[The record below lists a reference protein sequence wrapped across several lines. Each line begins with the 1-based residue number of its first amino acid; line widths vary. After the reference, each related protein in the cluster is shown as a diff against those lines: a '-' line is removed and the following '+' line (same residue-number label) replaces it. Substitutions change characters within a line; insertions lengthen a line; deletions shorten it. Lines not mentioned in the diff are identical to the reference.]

1 MPEIPLQQFG
11 KAANTDAPSCSSD
24 PDAAQVLLP
33 DTGDAA
39 EGTGDGPSVY
49 LETFGCQM
57 NVLDS
62 QLVVSQ
68 LRGLGYRF
76 IGDWKQADVV
86 LYNTCSVREQ
96 AENKVWSRVGIVG
109 KHKQERPGVVLGVIG
124 CMAERDGV
132 DMTKRYPQI
141 DLLCGP
147 GELDK
152 VPLLIDNVFKT
163 RIPEQ
168 EDESQTDS
176 RRPTDAGRAANPLRN
191 GKPQVALQGNTHRR
205 SSTLSAASDK
215 LELIDLSRSFSA
227 ADTEL
232 PGEHIPGAGRSAY
245 VRITR
250 GCNKLCTY
258 CVVPNTRGA
267 EVHRH
272 PDHIVDECKKL
283 ADQGV
288 IEVTLLGQTVNHY
301 HYDQSAAVQVDG
313 VWQPQVGT
321 VISPNKG
328 TGGPSPTFND
338 TTTSFADLLWRIHE
352 EVPGIERLRF
362 VTSLPRD
369 FGDDILQVMRD
380 APRICRY
387 LHLPVQSG
395 SNRVLAKMNRGY
407 RVEQYRDLID
417 RVRHFLPTATLATD
431 IIVGFPGE
439 TEDDFDQTADLMRY
453 AKYKNSFIFKYSPR
467 PGTTA
472 YDRIPDDIP
481 DDVKRR
487 RNNTLLALQSELS
500 KEIHAGFVGQTVSV
514 FVEGVSQK
522 VRRAAEREKGVGS
535 LFPPGV
541 SGTPEGDS
549 EKKTPDPFFVTQLSG
564 RTDGDLITLFEGT
577 PDLVGQIV
585 NVKVTASAPLS
596 LSGELL

>member
-1 MPEIPLQQFG
+1 MLDPKYPVMPEIKLQQLVSPTQASQSG
-11 KAANTDAPSCSSD
+11 CSTDAGPAASPAADLANT
-24 PDAAQVLLP
+24 
-33 DTGDAA
+33 TG
-39 EGTGDGPSVY
+39 TGPSVY

-76 IGDWKQADVV
+76 TDDWQAADVV

-96 AENKVWSRVGIVG
+96 AENKVWSRVGLVG
-109 KHKQERPGVVLGVIG
+109 KHKREKPGTVLGVIG
-124 CMAERDGV
+124 CMAERDGT
-132 DMTKRYPQI
+132 DMIKKYPQI

-152 VPLLIDNVFKT
+152 VPMLIDNVFKT
-163 RIPEQ
+163 KVEERVER
-168 EDESQTDS
+168 DLS
-176 RRPTDAGRAANPLRN
+176 N
-191 GKPQVALQGNTHRR
+191 VALQGNTHRR

-215 LELIDLSRSFSA
+215 LELIDLSRSFTA
-227 ADTEL
+227 EDTDL
-232 PGEHIPGAGRSAY
+232 PGEHTPGAGRSAY

-283 ADQGV
+283 ADHGV

-301 HYDQSAAVQVDG
+301 HYDQSAAQQIDG

-328 TGGPSPTFND
+328 TGGPSPKFND
-338 TTTSFADLLWRIHE
+338 TTTSFADLLHRIHE
-352 EVPGIERLRF
+352 EIPAIKRLRF

-369 FGDDILQVMRD
+369 FGDDILQVIAD
-380 APRICRY
+380 SPRICRY

-407 RVEQYRDLID
+407 RVEQYKELL
-417 RVRHFLPTATLATD
+417 VRAKEMIPGVTLATD

-439 TEDDFDQTADLMRY
+439 TDADYQQTRELLEFAR
-453 AKYKNSFIFKYSPR
+453 YKNSFIFKYSPR
-467 PGTTA
+467 PGTAA
-472 YDRIPDDIP
+472 YDRIPDDIS
-481 DDVKRR
+481 DEVKRH
-487 RNNTLLALQSELS
+487 RNNDLLALQTEIST
-500 KEIHAGFVGQTVSV
+500 EIHAGYVGQTVEV

-522 VRRAAEREKGVGS
+522 TRKADASTSRARQEAVSNRAGVGQS
-535 LFPPGV
+535 QPLTDVRG
-541 SGTPEGDS
+541 SS
-549 EKKTPDPFFVTQLSG
+549 EIVQLSG
-564 RTDGDLITLFEGT
+564 RTGGDLITFFDGDPSLI
-577 PDLVGQIV
+577 GQIV
-585 NVKVTASAPLS
+585 KVKVESALPLA
-596 LSGELL
+596 LSGKLQ

>member
-1 MPEIPLQQFG
+1 MPEITLPQFRQPTP
-11 KAANTDAPSCSSD
+11 ADEDATCGTGASSS
-24 PDAAQVLLP
+24 VLLP
-33 DTGDAA
+33 DGATAGDAQA
-39 EGTGDGPSVY
+39 ERGPSVY

-76 IGDWKQADVV
+76 IDDWKRADVV

-96 AENKVWSRVGIVG
+96 AENKVWSRVGLVG
-109 KHKQERPGVVLGVIG
+109 RHKKERPGVVLGVIG
-124 CMAERDGV
+124 CMAERDGEAMV
-132 DMTKRYPQI
+132 KRHPQI

-152 VPLLIDNVFKT
+152 VPMLIDNVFKT
-163 RIPEQ
+163 KVEVRGEG
-168 EDESQTDS
+168 DV
-176 RRPTDAGRAANPLRN
+176 A
-191 GKPQVALQGNTHRR
+191 QVALQGNTHRR
-205 SSTLSAASDK
+205 SGTLSAASDK
-215 LELIDLSRSFSA
+215 LELIDLSRSFNAS
-227 ADTEL
+227 DTEL

-272 PDHIVDECKKL
+272 PDHIVEECKKL

-338 TTTSFADLLWRIHE
+338 TTTSFADLLWRVHE
-352 EVPGIERLRF
+352 EVPAIQRLRF

-439 TEDDFDQTADLMRY
+439 TEADFEQTADLMRY
-453 AKYKNSFIFKYSPR
+453 SKYKNSFIFKYSPR

-481 DDVKRR
+481 DEVKRR
-487 RNNTLLALQSELS
+487 RNNELLALQTELS
-500 KEIHAGFVGQTVSV
+500 KEVHASFVGQTVSV
-514 FVEGVSQK
+514 FVEGVSQR
-522 VRRAAEREKGVGS
+522 VRKAEVRGQAASEI
-535 LFPPGV
+535 
-541 SGTPEGDS
+541 GTA
-549 EKKTPDPFFVTQLSG
+549 TQLSG
-564 RTDGDLITLFEGT
+564 RTDGDLITLFDGD
-577 PDLVGQIV
+577 PSLVGQIV
-585 NVKVTASAPLS
+585 NVQVKESAPLS
-596 LSGELL
+596 LSGELV

>member
-1 MPEIPLQQFG
+1 MPDLKLQQFPPSG
-11 KAANTDAPSCSSD
+11 SVPGSAHQPGHGCSADPEPSPAAD
-24 PDAAQVLLP
+24 PANR
-33 DTGDAA
+33 
-39 EGTGDGPSVY
+39 TGDGPSVY

-76 IGDWKQADVV
+76 TDDWKSADVV

-109 KHKQERPGVVLGVIG
+109 KHKQEHPGVVLGVIG
-124 CMAERDGV
+124 CMAERDGT
-132 DMTKRYPQI
+132 DMVKRYPQI

-152 VPLLIDNVFKT
+152 VPILIDNAFKT
-163 RIPEQ
+163 KVVD
-168 EDESQTDS
+168 DEDS
-176 RRPTDAGRAANPLRN
+176 RDATRRRPNESKPVLS
-191 GKPQVALQGNTHRR
+191 GKPQTVALQGNTHRR

-227 ADTEL
+227 TDIEL
-232 PGEHIPGAGRSAY
+232 PGEHIPGGGRSAY

-283 ADQGV
+283 ADHGV

-301 HYDQSAAVQVDG
+301 HYDHSATQQVDG
-313 VWQPQVGT
+313 VWQPQIGT

-338 TTTSFADLLWRIHE
+338 TTTSFADLLHRIHE
-352 EVPGIERLRF
+352 EVPAIKRLRF

-369 FGDDILQVMRD
+369 FGDDILQVIRD
-380 APRICRY
+380 SPRICRY

-407 RVEQYRDLID
+407 RAEQYLELID
-417 RVRHFLPTATLATD
+417 RAKAMLPGVTLATD
-431 IIVGFPGE
+431 VIVGFPGE
-439 TEDDFDQTADLMRY
+439 TEDDYQQTRDLLAYCRF
-453 AKYKNSFIFKYSPR
+453 KNSFIFKYSPR
-467 PGTTA
+467 PGTAA
-472 YDRIPDDIP
+472 YDRIPDDVP
-481 DDVKRR
+481 DPIKRE
-487 RNNTLLALQSELS
+487 RNNDLLALQAEVSA
-500 KEIHAGFVGQTVSV
+500 EIHDSFIGQTVEV

-522 VRRAAEREKGVGS
+522 SRKQG
-535 LFPPGV
+535 
-541 SGTPEGDS
+541 GDGGA
-549 EKKTPDPFFVTQLSG
+549 VQLSG
-564 RTDGDLITLFEGT
+564 RTDGDLITFFQGD
-577 PDLVGQIV
+577 PSLVGQMV
-585 NVKVTASAPLS
+585 QVKVESALPLA
-596 LSGELL
+596 LSGAIERS

>member
-1 MPEIPLQQFG
+1 
-11 KAANTDAPSCSSD
+11 
-24 PDAAQVLLP
+24 LP
-33 DTGDAA
+33 DLTLPQLVNAPEADTCATGDAA
-39 EGTGDGPSVY
+39 TSPAGDPTTRQGNGPSVY

-76 IGDWKQADVV
+76 TDDWESADVV

-96 AENKVWSRVGIVG
+96 AENKVWSRVGLVG
-109 KHKQERPGVVLGVIG
+109 KHKRQRPGVVLGVIG
-124 CMAERDGV
+124 CMAERDGTY
-132 DMTKRYPQI
+132 MLKRHPQI

-152 VPLLIDNVFKT
+152 VPMLIDNAFKT
-163 RIPEQ
+163 KVDTCEN
-168 EDESQTDS
+168 SQ
-176 RRPTDAGRAANPLRN
+176 RPTDAGHADSNAALS
-191 GKPQVALQGNTHRR
+191 GKPQTVALQGNTHRR

-215 LELIDLSRSFSA
+215 LELIDLSRSFTA
-227 ADTEL
+227 ADTDL
-232 PGEHIPGAGRSAY
+232 PGETTPGAGKSAY
-245 VRITR
+245 ARITR

-272 PDHIVDECKKL
+272 PDHIVDEVKKL
-283 ADQGV
+283 ADHGV

-301 HYDQSAAVQVDG
+301 HYDHSAARRVDG

-328 TGGPSPTFND
+328 TGGPSPAFND
-338 TTTSFADLLWRIHE
+338 TTTSFADLLHRIHE
-352 EVPGIERLRF
+352 EVPAIQRLRF

-369 FGDDILQVMRD
+369 FGDDILQVIAD
-380 APRICRY
+380 SPRICRY

-407 RVEQYRDLID
+407 RVEQYFELID
-417 RVRHFLPTATLATD
+417 RAKAMIPGVTLATD

-439 TEDDFDQTADLMRY
+439 TDDDYQKTRELLETCRF
-453 AKYKNSFIFKYSPR
+453 KNSFIFKYSPR
-467 PGTTA
+467 PGTAA
-472 YDRIPDDIP
+472 YDRLA
-481 DDVKRR
+481 DDVPDEVKRF
-487 RNNTLLALQSELS
+487 RNNDLLALQSRIS
-500 KEIHAGFVGQTVSV
+500 KQIHESYVGQTVDV

-522 VRRAAEREKGVGS
+522 TRKTGSTSAEA
-535 LFPPGV
+535 
-541 SGTPEGDS
+541 
-549 EKKTPDPFFVTQLSG
+549 TQLSG
-564 RTDGDLITLFEGT
+564 RTGGDLITFFDGD
-577 PDLVGQIV
+577 PSLVGRIV
-585 NVKVTASAPLS
+585 QVKVESALPLA
-596 LSGELL
+596 LSGTLANA